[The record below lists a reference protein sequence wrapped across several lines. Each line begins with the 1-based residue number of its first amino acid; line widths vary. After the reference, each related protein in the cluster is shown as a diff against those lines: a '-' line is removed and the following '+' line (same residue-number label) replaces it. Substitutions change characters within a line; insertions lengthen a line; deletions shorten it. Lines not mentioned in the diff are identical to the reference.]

1 MQQLTNPYT
10 PNAGAEPKAIVGRND
25 ELESFAVLLHRVRD
39 GMAEQSMI
47 ITGLR
52 GVGKTVL
59 LGRFRD
65 KALREDCVVVEWE
78 VSKHSTDDFRR
89 EIASRIRT
97 ALLEVSPKARWG
109 NRARNAAGVLRSF
122 SLSVDPAG
130 ALTAGFGV
138 DAVEG
143 YGDHAQLGLDL
154 TDLLVAV
161 GEAAKEHGR
170 VIVILVD
177 EIQYL
182 ARDQMEALIEALH
195 KTVQRNLPVTLVA
208 AGLPQVGALAND
220 AKTYAER
227 LFKFV
232 PIGNL
237 SQEDAALALA
247 LPAADRGV
255 EWAQDALTL
264 AFGVTGGYPY
274 FIQEVG
280 YAVWPV
286 AEGPVIGVEDVR
298 EALPGY
304 QAKLDQSFFRV
315 RLERATQLQTS
326 YLRAMAE
333 LGPDPQRAQDVA
345 ALMGRKSN
353 QLGPVRAQL
362 VDLGLLY
369 TPERGLAA
377 FTVPQFDQYLR
388 RIMPELDLPALRG
401 GTGLQH

>member
-25 ELESFAVLLHRVRD
+25 ELESFEVLLHRLRD

-78 VSKHSTDDFRR
+78 VSKHSTDEFRL

-97 ALLEVSPKARWG
+97 ALLETSPKARWG
-109 NRARNAAGVLRSF
+109 DRARNAASVLRSF
-122 SLSVDPAG
+122 SLAVDPLG
-130 ALTAGFGV
+130 SLTAGFGI
-138 DAVEG
+138 DAKEG
-143 YGDHAQLGLDL
+143 YGDHSQLGLDL

-161 GEAAKEHGR
+161 GEAAREHGR

-177 EIQYL
+177 EIQFL

-195 KTVQRNLPVTLVA
+195 KTVQRSLPVTLVG

-237 SQEDAALALA
+237 SADDAALALA
-247 LPAADRGV
+247 LPAADRGITWTV
-255 EWAQDALTL
+255 DALDL
-264 AFGVTGGYPY
+264 AFQVTGGYPY

-286 AEGPVIGVEDVR
+286 AEGPVIGADDVR

-315 RLERATQLQTS
+315 RLERTTPLLAA

-333 LGPDPQRAQDVA
+333 LGPGAQKAQDVA
-345 ALMGRKSN
+345 ALMGRTSN
-353 QLGPVRAQL
+353 QLGPVRAKL
-362 VDLGLLY
+362 IDMGLLY
-369 TPERGLAA
+369 TPEHGLAA

-388 RIMPELDLPALRG
+388 RVMPRLDAPMLSSGR
-401 GTGLQH
+401 